1 MDVGVS
7 DAGATSS
14 RRAASR
20 DTMDRIKTVF
30 VRSLHLN
37 LSEVDLDY
45 EQRLDELVGLDSLAV
60 LEFVTALEKEFG
72 ITLEPEMLQL
82 DLVRDLPQLAAYVED
97 RAARVRR
104 PTD

>member
-7 DAGATSS
+7 KAGDAGS

-20 DTMDRIKTVF
+20 HTMDRIRSVF

-37 LSEVDLDY
+37 LSERELDY
-45 EQRLDELVGLDSLAV
+45 EQKLDDLVGLDSLAV
-60 LEFVTALEKEFG
+60 IEFVTALEKEFG
-72 ITLEPEMLQL
+72 ITMEPELLRL

-97 RAARVRR
+97 RVAGVRR
-104 PTD
+104 PIA